1 MHKQLDLF
9 HDDQLKLFS
18 VKSGGEQ
25 FIVCAKSKEEA
36 DLLVYMRQSD
46 ETYGNAPTED
56 YIIEQLPQNQQGIL
70 LEWGSDD

>member
-18 VKSGGEQ
+18 VKGGGEQ

-56 YIIEQLPQNQQGIL
+56 YIIEELSQYQRGIL
-70 LEWGSDD
+70 LEWESDD

>member
-46 ETYGNAPTED
+46 ETYGNSPTED
-56 YIIEQLPQNQQGIL
+56 YIIEQLPQNQRGIL
-70 LEWGSDD
+70 LEWESDD